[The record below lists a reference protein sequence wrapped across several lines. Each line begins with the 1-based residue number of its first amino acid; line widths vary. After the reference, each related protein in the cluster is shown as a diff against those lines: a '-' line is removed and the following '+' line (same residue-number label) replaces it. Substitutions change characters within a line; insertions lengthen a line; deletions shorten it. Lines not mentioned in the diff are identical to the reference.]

1 MIIEI
6 ETFTNNANPTGAPD
20 QPSGNAGGDLTGTY
34 PNPTLAALGSPPTGS
49 YTSANITVDAK
60 GRVTAAAS
68 GAGGASGGTPALTL
82 GTTNTPGSSANFIRD
97 DDTILVFD
105 ATAPTTQAFSDA
117 AAAGIATVAARRDHK
132 HAMMTSPKDTTGVTG
147 ILKGN
152 GTAIIAATA
161 GSDYVVGSPG
171 LAGGQTV
178 TGGTLTTQNLTL
190 RANAADTTTGT
201 VVITTSTASTTTA
214 TGALTV
220 AGGLGVAGNIYAGN
234 INDQGLTASYAVVT
248 DASKNLASMVYSSV
262 ASASSIASRDVNGSS
277 AFTNMFLATTQLATS
292 GQTVVMTY
300 GSAGQQRATGTST
313 INYNLP
319 DSTYLINGST
329 YIFDNDSTGIVSI
342 YLNDGTTLLCTV
354 PPGGLMRVFVED
366 NSTTNGAWD
375 FHPFPAQGS
384 TSGTAG
390 TSIPGTFT
398 ATQLTSTIGTG
409 TAPLVVTS
417 TTPVAN
423 LSIGGNAASVTNAT
437 LTTAL
442 TVDTGTVELKGN
454 AANTS
459 VLTLGAGASSVSG
472 NNTGD
477 NPPAP
482 SAAILTYQFF
492 GGF

>member
-1 MIIEI
+1 
-6 ETFTNNANPTGAPD
+6 
-20 QPSGNAGGDLTGTY
+20 
-34 PNPTLAALGSPPTGS
+34 
-49 YTSANITVDAK
+49 
-60 GRVTAAAS
+60 
-68 GAGGASGGTPALTL
+68 
-82 GTTNTPGSSANFIRD
+82 
-97 DDTILVFD
+97 
-105 ATAPTTQAFSDA
+105 
-117 AAAGIATVAARRDHK
+117 
-132 HAMMTSPKDTTGVTG
+132 
-147 ILKGN
+147 
-152 GTAIIAATA
+152 
-161 GSDYVVGSPG
+161 
-171 LAGGQTV
+171 
-178 TGGTLTTQNLTL
+178 
-190 RANAADTTTGT
+190 
-201 VVITTSTASTTTA
+201 
-214 TGALTV
+214 
-220 AGGLGVAGNIYAGN
+220 
-234 INDQGLTASYAVVT
+234 
-248 DASKNLASMVYSSV
+248 
-262 ASASSIASRDVNGSS
+262 
-277 AFTNMFLATTQLATS
+277 MFLATTQLATS

-319 DSTYLINGST
+319 NSTYLTNGST

-423 LSIGGNAASVTNAT
+423 LSIGGNAASVTHAT

-472 NNTGD
+472 TNTGD
-477 NPPAP
+477 NPPAA